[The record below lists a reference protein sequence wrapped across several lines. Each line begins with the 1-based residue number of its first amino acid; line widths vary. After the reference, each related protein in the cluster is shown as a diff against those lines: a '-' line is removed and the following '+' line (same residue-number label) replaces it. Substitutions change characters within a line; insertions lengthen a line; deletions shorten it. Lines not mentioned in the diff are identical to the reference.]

1 VSPLLVAF
9 ILLHTFILKLKDYIM
24 EKTAK
29 KLLCET
35 MFKMFKTD
43 ALPHLDME
51 DFIVMWRA
59 LAEKWDCDTM
69 DEDWEEFTEEINCI
83 ASNRENYFN
92 EVFEKHF

>member
-1 VSPLLVAF
+1 
-9 ILLHTFILKLKDYIM
+9 
-24 EKTAK
+24 
-29 KLLCET
+29 
-35 MFKMFKTD
+35 
-43 ALPHLDME
+43 ME

-83 ASNRENYFN
+83 ASNRENYFI